1 MYRKSF
7 IIKKEDLF
15 KYIESEFIS
24 KVEIAN
30 SYNKT
35 LRDKSLCKIYVYFK
49 IPHEELMS
57 IFSKCK
63 IEVEKIKNPTDHS
76 FLNGIQSL
84 KGEGFISEKLLNKLI
99 DIEKRNGISLSISGK
114 IKSMHKM
121 RIVV

>member
-7 IIKKEDLF
+7 IIKKEDFF
-15 KYIESEFIS
+15 KYVESEFIS

-49 IPHEELMS
+49 LNKQEFMS
-57 IFSKCK
+57 IFGACK
-63 IEVEKIKNPTDHS
+63 VQIDVIKNSSDHA
-76 FLNGIQSL
+76 FLNGIQNL
-84 KGEGFISEKLLNKLI
+84 KGHGFISEKKLNRLI
-99 DIEKRNGISLSISGK
+99 EIENRNGINLSISGK

-121 RIVV
+121 RITV